1 MKFCIA
7 SDSHG
12 SFSLLCRMLER
23 EQPDCLLFLGDGAEE
38 AQRAAKLLGTAC
50 LCVVGNCDLC
60 SPEPPARTLEQGGV
74 TLFMAHGHRF
84 GVKQGLESF
93 AQAACQAGASVGLF
107 GHTHRPYAKQWG
119 TVLLCNPGSLRDG
132 VYLRAEAKD
141 GQFHYQ
147 PERMD

>member
-1 MKFCIA
+1 M
-7 SDSHG
+7 
-12 SFSLLCRMLER
+12 
-23 EQPDCLLFLGDGAEE
+23 
-38 AQRAAKLLGTAC
+38 
-50 LCVVGNCDLC
+50 
-60 SPEPPARTLEQGGV
+60 